1 MTGLT
6 VLAFVPA
13 IAALMFW
20 LRARREMTARTAA
33 ETRVAELE
41 RERTAA
47 PASEPVHAG
56 VAAAEPDSG
65 THGLRAQL
73 LGVMSHE
80 LRSPISAILG
90 YQELLAEGIFGPL
103 EPRAA
108 EAVGRIHHSAVQL
121 LNLADG
127 MVELARGTNGGEP
140 EFAEVDLAELI
151 AESLRHAES
160 EGAGRGVSVA
170 AEVPDGLPAVRTD
183 AVRLRRV
190 LDLLIAAAIK
200 VSPNARLVVGVTHA
214 PDATWIFVSGA
225 RLDPIRDVP
234 DIDGVP
240 FRSGA
245 GLRLAMAQ
253 AGARALG
260 ATLEIDAETGRL
272 TVVLAD

>member
-6 VLAFVPA
+6 VLAFIPA
-13 IAALMFW
+13 VAALMFW
-20 LRARREMTARTAA
+20 LRARREMTARAAA
-33 ETRVAELE
+33 ESRVAELE
-41 RERTAA
+41 RERATVPPSEPSHASTAA
-47 PASEPVHAG
+47 AGPDPAA
-56 VAAAEPDSG
+56 
-65 THGLRAQL
+65 HGLRPQL

-108 EAVGRIHHSAVQL
+108 EALGRIHHSAIQL

-127 MVELARGTNGGEP
+127 MVELARGGHGGEP
-140 EFAEVDLAELI
+140 ESTAVDLAELI
-151 AESLRHAES
+151 AESLGHAES
-160 EGAGRGVSVA
+160 EGAGRGVIVE
-170 AEVPDGLPAVRTD
+170 AEVPEGLPAIETD
-183 AVRLRRV
+183 AARLRRV

-200 VSPNARLVVGVTHA
+200 VSPNARLVVGAARAGNRTRL
-214 PDATWIFVSGA
+214 FVSGA
-225 RLDPIRDVP
+225 RLDPVRDVP
-234 DIDGVP
+234 DVEGVP

-245 GLRLAMAQ
+245 GLRIAMAQ

-260 ATLEIDAETGRL
+260 ATLEIDAEAGRL